1 MVVKTPTHF
10 VKPLEAEQRTTL
22 KQLMQT
28 HPNHRVRMRAQAVLL
43 SDRRYSLDQIADI
56 FEVDRD
62 TVRAWLARWDDD
74 ETDSLE
80 DDPRAGRPATL
91 TTEEKEAAIKLALT
105 EPRAP
110 HHQLSAIKQQTGK
123 TISRATLKRLLKRLG
138 LRWKRMRR
146 SLRTRRDEV
155 AFRAAHAE
163 LKALQV
169 AAESG
174 ACDLYYYD
182 EAGFTLS
189 PCVPYAWQAKGERL
203 EIPAAPSVR
212 QNVLAFLGWKSP
224 QFHSF
229 VFTGAVNTDLVVHCF
244 DTLSRLIEKETWVV
258 IDNAPTHTSEEFDDQ
273 LDEWER
279 RGLHVFFLPSYCP
292 ELNLIELLWRK
303 IKYEW
308 LPISAYQSYK
318 AFVQALDEVLSQVGS
333 KYQIT
338 FA

>member
-1 MVVKTPTHF
+1 M
-10 VKPLEAEQRTTL
+10 L

-28 HPNHRVRMRAQAVLL
+28 HPNHRVRMRAHAVLL
-43 SDRRYSLDQIADI
+43 SDRRYSIDQIADI

-74 ETDSLE
+74 DTDGLE

-91 TTEEKEAAIKLALT
+91 TTEEKEAALNLALR

-110 HHQLSAIKQQTGK
+110 HHQLSAIEQQSGK
-123 TISRATLKRLLKRLG
+123 TISRATLKRLLKSAG
-138 LRWKRMRR
+138 LVWKRMRR
-146 SLRTRRDEV
+146 SLRSRRSEI
-155 AFRAAHAE
+155 AFRAAQSE
-163 LKALQV
+163 LGDLQL
-169 AAESG
+169 AAASG
-174 ACDLYYYD
+174 ECDLYYYD

-189 PCVPYAWQAKGERL
+189 PGVPYAWQPMGERL
-203 EIPAAPSVR
+203 EIPAAQSVR
-212 QNVLAFLGWKSP
+212 QNVLAFMGWKSP

-244 DTLSRLIEKETWVV
+244 ETLSRLIEKETWVV

-273 LDEWER
+273 LDAWER

-318 AFVQALDEVLSQVGS
+318 ALVQALDEVLSQVGS

>member
-1 MVVKTPTHF
+1 
-10 VKPLEAEQRTTL
+10 
-22 KQLMQT
+22 MQT
-28 HPNHRVRMRAQAVLL
+28 HPNHRVRMRAHAVLL
-43 SDRRYSLDQIADI
+43 SDRRYSIDQIADI

-74 ETDSLE
+74 DTDGLE

-91 TTEEKEAAIKLALT
+91 TTEEKEAALKLALK

-110 HHQLSAIKQQTGK
+110 HHHLSEISQETGK
-123 TISRATLKRLLKRLG
+123 AISRATLKRLLKSTG
-138 LRWKRMRR
+138 LVWKRMRR
-146 SLRTRRDEV
+146 SLRSRRSEI
-155 AFRAAHAE
+155 AFRAAQAQ
-163 LKALQV
+163 LQALQL
-169 AAESG
+169 AAAGGE
-174 ACDLYYYD
+174 CDLYYYD
-182 EAGFTLS
+182 EAGFTLT
-189 PCVPYAWQAKGERL
+189 PCVPYAWQPVGERL
-203 EIPAAPSVR
+203 EIPSAQSVR
-212 QNVLAFLGWKSP
+212 QNVLAFLGWKQP

-229 VFTGAVNTDLVVHCF
+229 VFTGAVDASLVIHCF

-258 IDNAPTHTSEEFDDQ
+258 MDNAPTHTSEEFDDQ

-308 LPISAYQSYK
+308 LPVSAYESYK
-318 AFVQALDEVLSQVGS
+318 TFAQALDEVLSQVGS

>member
-1 MVVKTPTHF
+1 MKTPTHF
-10 VKPLEAEQRTTL
+10 VKPLDAARRTTL

-28 HPNHRVRMRAQAVLL
+28 HPNHRVRMRAHAVLL
-43 SDRRYSLDQIADI
+43 SDRRYSIAQIADI

-62 TVRAWLARWDDD
+62 TVRAWLARWDDGEMD
-74 ETDSLE
+74 GLE
-80 DDPRAGRPATL
+80 DDPRPGRPALL
-91 TTEEKEAAIKLALT
+91 TTEEKAEALELARQ

-110 HHQLSAIKQQTGK
+110 HHQLTAIEQQTGK
-123 TISRATLKRLLKRLG
+123 VISRATLKRLLKRTG

-146 SLRTRRDEV
+146 SLRSRRDEA
-155 AFRAAHAE
+155 AFRAAQAE
-163 LKALQV
+163 LKALQA
-169 AAESG
+169 AAEWG

-182 EAGFTLS
+182 EAGFSLT
-189 PCVPYAWQAKGERL
+189 PCVPYAWQPRGERID
-203 EIPAAPSVR
+203 IPSAPSVR
-212 QNVLAFLGWKSP
+212 QNVLAFLGWKQP
-224 QFHSF
+224 QCHCF
-229 VFTGAVNTDLVVHCF
+229 VFTGAVDSDLVIHCF
-244 DTLSRLIEKETWVV
+244 ETLSRLIEKDTWVV
-258 IDNAPTHTSEEFDDQ
+258 MDNAPTHTSEEFDDQ

-279 RGLHVFFLPSYCP
+279 RGLHLFFLPPYCP

-308 LPISAYQSYK
+308 LPVSAYESSK

>member
-1 MVVKTPTHF
+1 MKTPTHF
-10 VKPLEAEQRTTL
+10 VKPLDSERRATL

-28 HPNHRVRMRAQAVLL
+28 HPNHRVRMRTHAVLL
-43 SDRRYSLDQIADI
+43 SDRRYSIDQIADI

-74 ETDSLE
+74 NTDGLE
-80 DDPRAGRPATL
+80 DDPRAGRPAIL
-91 TTEEKEAAIKLALT
+91 TPEEKEAALKLARL

-110 HHQLSAIKQQTGK
+110 HQQLSALEQQTGK
-123 TISRATLKRLLKRLG
+123 VISRATLKRLLKRIG

-146 SLRTRRDEV
+146 SLRSRRSEA
-155 AFRAAHAE
+155 AFRAAQAE
-163 LKALQV
+163 LKALQ
-169 AAESG
+169 AAAAFGS
-174 ACDLYYYD
+174 CDLYYYD
-182 EAGFTLS
+182 EAGFSLT
-189 PCVPYAWQAKGERL
+189 PCVPYAWQPTGERI
-203 EIPAAPSVR
+203 EIPAAQSVR
-212 QNVLAFLGWKSP
+212 QNVLGFLGWQQP
-224 QFHSF
+224 HFHSF
-229 VFTGAVNTDLVVHCF
+229 VFTGAVNSDLVVHCF
-244 DTLSRLIEKETWVV
+244 DTVSRLIEKETWVV
-258 IDNAPTHTSEEFDDQ
+258 VDNAPTHTSEEFDDQ

-308 LPISAYQSYK
+308 LPLSAYDSYK

>member
-1 MVVKTPTHF
+1 MKTPTRF
-10 VKPLEAEQRTTL
+10 IKPLGDEQRTAL

-28 HPNHRVRMRAQAVLL
+28 HPNHRVRMRAHAVLL

-62 TVRAWLARWDDD
+62 TVRAWLLRWDDD
-74 ETDSLE
+74 HTDGLD
-80 DDPRAGRPATL
+80 DDPRPGRPATL
-91 TTEEKEAAIKLALT
+91 STEETAQALEPARQ

-110 HHQLSAIKQQTGK
+110 HHQLSALTQQTGK
-123 TISRATLKRLLKRLG
+123 AISRATLKRLLKRAG

-146 SLRTRRDEV
+146 SLRARRDEA
-155 AFRAAHAE
+155 AFRAAQAAV
-163 LKALQV
+163 KALQR
-169 AAESG
+169 AAACG
-174 ACDLYYYD
+174 TCDLYYYD
-182 EAGFTLS
+182 EAGFSLT
-189 PCVPYAWQAKGERL
+189 PCVPYAWQATGARL
-203 EIPAAPSVR
+203 EIASTRSVR
-212 QNVLAFLGWKSP
+212 RNVPAFPGWKQA
-224 QFHSF
+224 QFHPF
-229 VFTGAVNTDLVVHCF
+229 VFTGAVDTDLVVHCF
-244 DTLSRLIEKETWVV
+244 ETLSRLIEKETWV
-258 IDNAPTHTSEEFDDQ
+258 IMDNAPTHTAEEFDDQ

-279 RGLHVFFLPSYCP
+279 RGLHVFFLPPYCP

-308 LPISAYQSYK
+308 LPISAYESYK

>member
-1 MVVKTPTHF
+1 MKTPTHF
-10 VKPLEAEQRTTL
+10 VKPLDAKQRTTL

-28 HPNHRVRMRAQAVLL
+28 HPNHRVRMRTHAVLL
-43 SDRRYSLDQIADI
+43 SDCRYSIDQIADI

-74 ETDSLE
+74 DTEGLE
-80 DDPRAGRPATL
+80 DDPRAGRPAIL
-91 TTEEKEAAIKLALT
+91 TTEEKEAALELARK

-110 HHQLSAIKQQTGK
+110 HHQLSAIEQQTGK
-123 TISRATLKRLLKRLG
+123 ALSRATLKRLLKRLG

-146 SLRTRRDEV
+146 SLRSRRKEV
-155 AFRAAHAE
+155 AFRAAQAE
-163 LKALQV
+163 LRTLQEV
-169 AAESG
+169 AESG

-182 EAGFTLS
+182 EAGFTLT
-189 PCVPYAWQAKGERL
+189 PCVPYAWQPVGERL
-203 EIPAAPSVR
+203 EIPSAQSVR
-212 QNVLAFLGWKSP
+212 QNVLAFLGWKQP

-229 VFTGAVNTDLVVHCF
+229 VFTGAVDAGLVIHCF

-258 IDNAPTHTSEEFDDQ
+258 MDNAPTHTSEEFDDQ
-273 LDEWER
+273 LDEWAR
-279 RGLHVFFLPSYCP
+279 RGLHVFFLPPYCP

-308 LPISAYQSYK
+308 LPVSAYESYK

>member
-1 MVVKTPTHF
+1 MKTPTHF
-10 VKPLEAEQRTTL
+10 VKPLDAERRATL

-28 HPNHRVRMRAQAVLL
+28 HPNHRVRMRAHAVLL
-43 SDRRYSLDQIADI
+43 SDRRYSIDRIADI

-74 ETDSLE
+74 QTDGLE
-80 DDPRAGRPATL
+80 DDPRAGRPAIL
-91 TTEEKEAAIKLALT
+91 TTEENEAALKLAML

-110 HHQLSAIKQQTGK
+110 HRQLSALERQTGK
-123 TISRATLKRLLKRLG
+123 VISRATLKRLLKRTG

-146 SLRTRRDEV
+146 SLRSRRSEA

-163 LKALQV
+163 LKALQ
-169 AAESG
+169 AAAASG
-174 ACDLYYYD
+174 SCDLYYYD
-182 EAGFTLS
+182 EAGFSLT
-189 PCVPYAWQAKGERL
+189 PCVPYAWQPTGERI
-203 EIPAAPSVR
+203 EIPSAQSVR
-212 QNVLAFLGWKSP
+212 QNVLGFLGWKP
-224 QFHSF
+224 PHFHSF
-229 VFTGAVNTDLVVHCF
+229 VFTGAVNSDLVVHCF
-244 DTLSRLIEKETWVV
+244 DTVSRLIEEETWVV
-258 IDNAPTHTSEEFDDQ
+258 VDNAPTHSSEEFDDQ

-279 RGLHVFFLPSYCP
+279 RGLHVYFLPSYCP

-308 LPISAYQSYK
+308 LPVSAYDSYK

>member
-1 MVVKTPTHF
+1 MVMKKPTYF
-10 VKPLEAEQRTTL
+10 VKPLGAGQRTTL
-22 KQLMQT
+22 KHLMQT
-28 HPNHRVRMRAQAVLL
+28 HPNHRVRVRAHAVLL

-74 ETDSLE
+74 DTGGLE

-91 TTEEKEAAIKLALT
+91 TTEEKEKAIALALK

-110 HHQLSAIKQQTGK
+110 HHQLSAIEHQIGK
-123 TISRATLKRLLKRLG
+123 AISRATLKRLLKQLG
-138 LRWKRMRR
+138 LTWKRMRR
-146 SLRTRRDEV
+146 GLRSRRDEA
-155 AFRAAHAE
+155 AFRAAQAE
-163 LKALQV
+163 LQVLQV
-169 AAESG
+169 AAEGG
-174 ACDLYYYD
+174 ACDLYYDD
-182 EAGFTLS
+182 EAGFTLA
-189 PCVPYAWQAKGERL
+189 PCVPYAWQPTGERL
-203 EIPAAPSVR
+203 EIPTAPSAR
-212 QNVLAFLGWKSP
+212 QNVLAFWGWKQP
-224 QFHSF
+224 HFHSF
-229 VFTGAVNTDLVVHCF
+229 VFTGAVDSDLVVHCF
-244 DTLSRLIEKETWVV
+244 ETLSRLIEKETWVV
-258 IDNAPTHTSEEFDDQ
+258 MDNAPTHTSEEFDDQ

-279 RGLHVFFLPSYCP
+279 RGLHVFFLPPYCP

-308 LPISAYQSYK
+308 LPISAYESYK

>member
-1 MVVKTPTHF
+1 
-10 VKPLEAEQRTTL
+10 
-22 KQLMQT
+22 
-28 HPNHRVRMRAQAVLL
+28 MRAHAVLL
-43 SDRRYSLDQIADI
+43 SDRRYSIDRIADI

-74 ETDSLE
+74 ETDGLE
-80 DDPRAGRPATL
+80 DDPRAGRPASL
-91 TTEEKEAAIKLALT
+91 TTEEQATALKLAGL

-110 HHQLSAIKQQTGK
+110 HQQLSALEQQTGK
-123 TISRATLKRLLKRLG
+123 VISRATLKRLLKRTG

-146 SLRTRRDEV
+146 SVRSRRKDS
-155 AFRAAHAE
+155 AFRAAQAE
-163 LKALQV
+163 SQALQ
-169 AAESG
+169 AAAAGGS
-174 ACDLYYYD
+174 CDLYYYD
-182 EAGFTLS
+182 EAGFSLT
-189 PCVPYAWQAKGERL
+189 PCVPYAWQPTGERI
-203 EIPAAPSVR
+203 EIPSAQSVR
-212 QNVLAFLGWKSP
+212 QNVLGFPGWRQP
-224 QFHSF
+224 HFHSF
-229 VFTGAVNTDLVVHCF
+229 VFTGAVNSDLVVHCF
-244 DTLSRLIEKETWVV
+244 DTVSRLIEKETWVV

-308 LPISAYQSYK
+308 LPINAYDSYK